1 METLFFLAIAVS
13 LAYAV
18 GCWGRTRKIGFG
30 WAFCLSLVNLL
41 IGIVAVAC
49 SKKLENE
56 SEETNK

>member
-1 METLFFLAIAVS
+1 MSDIQFRVGVLIFAV
-13 LAYAV
+13 
-18 GCWGRTRKIGFG
+18 FG